1 MPKMK
6 TEYLIS
12 IDDTQNICKDE
23 KSFANLLMINPDIKV
38 TRKNIKYKEK
48 TYDYENKKYLGKKSD
63 YIYFYIAIT
72 AEITDLS
79 DQVTPEQ
86 DEQIRLYE
94 ELLSEIKNIV
104 FKVAF
109 KVQTIWDDV
118 SFFYSKLAYPL
129 IYDIENSMR
138 KLITKFMVINVGT
151 NWEKENT
158 PEKLQNYSKKN
169 KNEEMMYKFNF
180 SQLSNYLFDEFVMY
194 DINEFVKEQSTENE
208 EEQNNAEK
216 QSDSENQSSARN
228 QSNAGSQNNAE
239 NQSNASKQNKKD
251 STKKTFTIED
261 LQPFLRRSN
270 WDRIFNGV
278 VELEGEQ
285 LKKKWSELYEYRCKV
300 AHNNQFIRA
309 DYNRVREIID
319 EIKPQ
324 IDKAIDNLDNVN
336 ISEAD
341 SEIFSENYATVY
353 NQKVKEFFDE
363 FNTLSKLINILYYKS
378 KYPMAIYTG
387 STFYKIKNLNLN
399 PQIESLYEHGVVD
412 ELEAKKLKRISVF
425 RQRLVYQNESIDDQ
439 AVCEFIDLTK
449 VENFRLEEMIKESTE
464 SFSRI
469 GRYYKIKWKNYEIKD
484 ELNANE
490 NSDLS
495 MSEND

>member
-23 KSFANLLMINPDIKV
+23 KSFANLLMINRDIEV
-38 TRKNIKYKEK
+38 SRKTIKYKGK
-48 TYDYENKKYLGKKSD
+48 TYDYENKKYLSKKSD
-63 YIYFYIAIT
+63 YIYFHIAIT
-72 AEITDLS
+72 ADIIDLS

-94 ELLSEIKNIV
+94 ELLSEIRNIV

-169 KNEEMMYKFNF
+169 KNEEMLYKFNF

-194 DINEFVKEQSTENE
+194 DINEFIKEQTQEDKDD
-208 EEQNNAEK
+208 EK
-216 QSDSENQSSARN
+216 GAENQTN
-228 QSNAGSQNNAE
+228 QSNAD
-239 NQSNASKQNKKD
+239 NQIKKD
-251 STKKTFTIED
+251 NSKKIFTIDD
-261 LQPFLRRSN
+261 LQPFLRKSN
-270 WDRIFNGV
+270 WDRLFSGIV
-278 VELEGEQ
+278 DLEGEQ

-300 AHNNQFIRA
+300 AHNNHFIRA

-353 NQKVKEFFDE
+353 NLNVKEFFDE
-363 FNTLSKLINILYYKS
+363 FDAMCNLIDMLFLK
-378 KYPMAIYTG
+378 TG
-387 STFYKIKNLNLN
+387 SYDSVGYYASKNPRVVGKNHISLRKKVDNLRDMGVISNNCCKRITHVIYFRSNLVHHNELVDNELICKVMRTIKKVNSALERAWEEVDG
-399 PQIESLYEHGVVD
+399 IGGCGSYGYVDMDESGDVD
-412 ELEAKKLKRISVF
+412 E
-425 RQRLVYQNESIDDQ
+425 DD
-439 AVCEFIDLTK
+439 FI
-449 VENFRLEEMIKESTE
+449 
-464 SFSRI
+464 
-469 GRYYKIKWKNYEIKD
+469 
-484 ELNANE
+484 
-490 NSDLS
+490 
-495 MSEND
+495 

>member
-6 TEYLIS
+6 TEYLVS

-48 TYDYENKKYLGKKSD
+48 TYDYENKKYLSKKSD
-63 YIYFYIAIT
+63 YIYFHIAIT

-158 PEKLQNYSKKN
+158 PEKLQNFSKKN
-169 KNEEMMYKFNF
+169 KNEEMLYKFNF

-194 DINEFVKEQSTENE
+194 DINEFIKEQTQENKDD
-208 EEQNNAEK
+208 NK
-216 QSDSENQSSARN
+216 
-228 QSNAGSQNNAE
+228 GAE
-239 NQSNASKQNKKD
+239 NQSNAVDQKNAEKQSNQSNAENQVKKD
-251 STKKTFTIED
+251 NSKKVFTIEE

-270 WDRIFNGV
+270 WDRLFNGV
-278 VELEGEQ
+278 VDIDGGH
-285 LKKKWSELYEYRCKV
+285 LKKKWSELYVYRCKV

-309 DYNRVREIID
+309 DYNKVRDIID

-324 IDKAIDNLDNVN
+324 IDKAIENLDNVDV
-336 ISEAD
+336 SEAE
-341 SEIFSENYATVY
+341 SEMFSENYATVY

-378 KYPMAIYTG
+378 SHPMGIYVG
-387 STFYKIKNLNLN
+387 STSYQIKNLTLN

-412 ELEAKKLKRISVF
+412 ELEVKKLKRISGF
-425 RQRLVYQNESIDDQ
+425 RQRLLHQNESIDDQ

-464 SFSRI
+464 SFMRRGSHYR
-469 GRYYKIKWKNYEIKD
+469 IKWKNNEIKD
-484 ELNANE
+484 EFNTNE
-490 NSDLS
+490 NGDLS

>member
-12 IDDTQNICKDE
+12 IDNTQNICKDE
-23 KSFANLLMINPDIKV
+23 KSFANLLMINRDIEV
-38 TRKNIKYKEK
+38 SRKTIKYKGK
-48 TYDYENKKYLGKKSD
+48 TYDYENKKYLSKKSD
-63 YIYFYIAIT
+63 YIYFHIAIT

-79 DQVTPEQ
+79 DKVTPKQ

-158 PEKLQNYSKKN
+158 PEKLQNFSKKN
-169 KNEEMMYKFNF
+169 KNEEMLYKFNF

-194 DINEFVKEQSTENE
+194 DINEFIKEQTQENKDDE
-208 EEQNNAEK
+208 KNAQNQGNV
-216 QSDSENQSSARN
+216 DNQI
-228 QSNAGSQNNAE
+228 
-239 NQSNASKQNKKD
+239 KKD
-251 STKKTFTIED
+251 NSNKVFTIED
-261 LQPFLRRSN
+261 LQPFLKKSN
-270 WDRIFNGV
+270 WDRLFNGV
-278 VELEGEQ
+278 VEIDGGH
-285 LKKKWSELYEYRCKV
+285 LKKKWSELYVYRCKI

-309 DYNRVREIID
+309 DYNKVREIID

-324 IDKAIDNLDNVN
+324 IDKAIENLDNVDV
-336 ISEAD
+336 SEAD
-341 SEIFSENYATVY
+341 SEMFSENYATVY
-353 NQKVKEFFDE
+353 NQRIKEFFNE
-363 FNTLSKLINILYYKS
+363 FNTLSRLMNILYYKS
-378 KYPMAIYTG
+378 NYPTAIYTG
-387 STFYKIKNLNLN
+387 STSYKIKNLNLN
-399 PQIESLYEHGVVD
+399 TQIESLYEHGVVD
-412 ELEAKKLKRISVF
+412 ELEAKKLKRISAF

-439 AVCEFIDLTK
+439 A
-449 VENFRLEEMIKESTE
+449 
-464 SFSRI
+464 
-469 GRYYKIKWKNYEIKD
+469 
-484 ELNANE
+484 
-490 NSDLS
+490 
-495 MSEND
+495 